1 LRIRNVPLGT
11 LALEFVVV
19 VLGVLI
25 ALAVDQAVE
34 NRREK
39 QLEQAYLNA
48 LTSDVE
54 SDLAALRQEFLP
66 AIDQREAR
74 AREVIEVVEDS
85 GDPDPV
91 RIAVS
96 LDFAGHL
103 SVFEPQRSTFDD
115 LIATGGFRL
124 IRDRRVR
131 SEVVSYYA
139 VSRLNDMHELIRN
152 EIWYEYRP
160 VIDEVLDPIFVAE
173 LTRIEREVGGGYDE
187 LVEAVTSEWVG
198 SALDLETLRSSST
211 FRAGIASALEYTFVQ
226 RSLYLERVL
235 LAERLLGLLSGVH

>member
-1 LRIRNVPLGT
+1 MRIRNVPLGT
-11 LALEFVVV
+11 LVLEFVVV

-25 ALAVDQAVE
+25 ALGVDQAVE

-39 QLEQAYLNA
+39 ELEQAYLNA

-124 IRDRRVR
+124 IRDLRVR
-131 SEVVSYYA
+131 SEVVGYYA

-160 VIDEVLDPIFVAE
+160 VIDEVLDPIFVAGYE
-173 LTRIEREVGGGYDE
+173 PPPTGGSPSRARSAAAFFPLSASSRMWSTMPAKSSGNPPRKW
-187 LVEAVTSEWVG
+187 LHHRRPTS
-198 SALDLETLRSSST
+198 LPRCQLR
-211 FRAGIASALEYTFVQ
+211 
-226 RSLYLERVL
+226 
-235 LAERLLGLLSGVH
+235 